1 MTSTGW
7 MIHLETGHVIGAA
20 ILFVVGVILSSA
32 GARLVERWSREHS
45 DARRARVI
53 RRIFHYSF
61 MALVI
66 LAALDVLGVGVGVL
80 LGAAGILSLGIG
92 FASQTSLS
100 NIISGLFLIGE
111 RFFSLGDA
119 IQVGT
124 LTGEVLAIDLLSVKL
139 RTYDNLYV
147 RVPNETLIKSEITNL
162 TRLPIRRLDLTIG
175 VGYDSDLAEVR
186 SALLGVARR
195 LTFCLEE
202 PAPLAVFTGFGAS
215 SINVQFSIWI
225 RRENYS
231 VAMNGLA
238 DAILKTFREMNID
251 LPYPQQTIHFSA
263 ADPLVLKPPSASPDK
278 PASDG

>member
-1 MTSTGW
+1 M
-7 MIHLETGHVIGAA
+7 V
-20 ILFVVGVILSSA
+20 
-32 GARLVERWSREHS
+32 
-45 DARRARVI
+45 
-53 RRIFHYSF
+53 
-61 MALVI
+61 LVI
-66 LAALDVLGVGVGVL
+66 LAVLDVLGVGVGVL

-111 RFFSLGDA
+111 RFFSLGDV

-175 VGYDSDLAEVR
+175 VGYDSDLGQVR
-186 SALLGVARR
+186 STLLGIARK

-202 PAPLAVFTGFGAS
+202 PSPLAVFSGFGAS
-215 SINVQFSIWI
+215 SLNIQFSIWI

-231 VAMNGLA
+231 AAMNGLA
-238 DAILKTFREMNID
+238 DEILKTFREAGID
-251 LPYPQQTIHFSA
+251 LPFPQQVVHFAA
-263 ADPLVLKPPSASPDK
+263 ADPFVHLPSSGSPGDLRQ
-278 PASDG
+278 GR

>member
-7 MIHLETGHVIGAA
+7 IAHLETSHVIVAA
-20 ILFVVGVILSSA
+20 VLFVLGMVLASA
-32 GARLVERWSREHS
+32 AARLIEGWAREHS

-53 RRIFHYSF
+53 RRIFHYSL
-61 MALVI
+61 MVLVI
-66 LAALDVLGVGVGVL
+66 LAVLDVLGVGVGVL

-111 RFFSLGDA
+111 RFFSLGDV

-175 VGYDSDLAEVR
+175 VGYDSDLGQVR
-186 SALLGVARR
+186 STLLGIARK

-202 PAPLAVFTGFGAS
+202 PSPLAVFSGFGAS
-215 SINVQFSIWI
+215 SLNIQFSIWI

-231 VAMNGLA
+231 AAMNGLA
-238 DAILKTFREMNID
+238 DEILKTFREAGID
-251 LPYPQQTIHFSA
+251 LPFPQQVVHFAA
-263 ADPLVLKPPSASPDK
+263 ADPFVHLPSSGSSGDLRQ
-278 PASDG
+278 GR